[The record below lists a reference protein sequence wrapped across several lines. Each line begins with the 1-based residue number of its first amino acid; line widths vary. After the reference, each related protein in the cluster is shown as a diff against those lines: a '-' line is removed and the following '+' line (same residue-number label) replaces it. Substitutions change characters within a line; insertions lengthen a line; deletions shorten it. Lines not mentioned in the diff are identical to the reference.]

1 MISKKHRRV
10 STTLNYIEHLIISA
24 STVTW
29 CLVGIL
35 VGIASS
41 AAGLKIDAT
50 TQELNS
56 EIQWLR
62 KKGKKDD
69 KIVFLAKN
77 KLHSTE
83 VLISKTLID
92 SNLFQPFQD
101 RKVCGNAIYLHFWY
115 VSRFPN

>member
-29 CLVGIL
+29 CVFNSAFASLVGIL

-50 TQELNS
+50 TQELKS
-56 EIQWLR
+56 EIQ
-62 KKGKKDD
+62 
-69 KIVFLAKN
+69 
-77 KLHSTE
+77 
-83 VLISKTLID
+83 
-92 SNLFQPFQD
+92 
-101 RKVCGNAIYLHFWY
+101 
-115 VSRFPN
+115 